1 MQRSATALGVP
12 TYALN
17 LVNSVPHDPR
27 MLPLVRRVI
36 YGDDVSDEE
45 LEIAFS
51 QVVSMVPHRLLPSVS
66 VTIQD
71 INAMSLREL
80 KQRFGT
86 RDARLPGQQRPRQ

>member
-1 MQRSATALGVP
+1 
-12 TYALN
+12 
-17 LVNSVPHDPR
+17 

-80 KQRFGT
+80 KGLARGMHGSQASSDPGNEPAGT
-86 RDARLPGQQRPRQ
+86 KSAASKAPDTDR